1 MRLVIVV
8 KDGILKHSMAF
19 SAVVQSLLILLN
31 LGKETSEIR
40 IMPNLLNSLLSFL
53 DQKFS
58 RIHLA
63 EGQMQEDTSTSFFK
77 LNMVFSFAMMLI

>member
-63 EGQMQEDTSTSFFK
+63 EGPMQEDTSTSSFK

>member
-8 KDGILKHSMAF
+8 KDGIDKHSMAF
-19 SAVVQSLLILLN
+19 SVAVQSLLILLN

-40 IMPNLLNSLLSFL
+40 TMPNLLNSLLSFL

-58 RIHLA
+58 RILLE
-63 EGQMQEDTSTSFFK
+63 EGPMQEDTSTSSSK
-77 LNMVFSFAMMLI
+77 LNMVFLFAMMLI